1 MKGQKA
7 MSKGNRTNGHPE
19 MAKKFAVP
27 SILGSDSELSEG
39 EYSPAE
45 IEEFK
50 SFEGDSD

>member
-19 MAKKFAVP
+19 MTEKFAVP
-27 SILGSDSELSEG
+27 SILGSDDEFSEG
-39 EYSPAE
+39 DFSAAQ